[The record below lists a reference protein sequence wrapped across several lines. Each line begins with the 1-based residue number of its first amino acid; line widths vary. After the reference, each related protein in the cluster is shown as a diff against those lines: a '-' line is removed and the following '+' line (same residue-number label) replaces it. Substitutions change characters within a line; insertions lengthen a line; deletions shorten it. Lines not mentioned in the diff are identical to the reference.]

1 MEIINPHDKFFKE
14 TFSIRENVIDFLSG
28 TFPPE
33 ILKKLD
39 LATLTQDNNSYI
51 DEELREHFS
60 DIVYTCFC
68 KDKELRITLLFEHK
82 SYAVACPYLQLM
94 KYLLKI
100 WEANNKQAQ
109 RLMPVIPVILYHGKD
124 AWKVRR
130 FRDYFEGIDEEF
142 FRFIPE
148 FEYLLTDLSSYSNE
162 EIKDRVFRKVSLQ
175 ITMLLMR
182 NIYDEKY
189 LEGKLK
195 VFFEIG
201 RKYFEEK
208 EGVKFLES
216 VIRYLYY
223 ASDIEEERVI
233 ETLKEI
239 SEEGGKLSMTIAARL
254 IEKGKLA
261 GIEEGR
267 KEGKEEGRIEGRAE
281 GAIEGEM
288 KGRLK
293 GRIEGMMEGWKDGEW
308 KGERKGRIKG
318 LKEAI
323 EIGLELKYG
332 VEGLRLLERIRKIAV
347 IEKLEAIKE
356 AVKISKNMEEIEKL
370 L

>member
-28 TFPPE
+28 TFPSK

-39 LATLTQDNNSYI
+39 LSTLTQDNNSYI
-51 DEELREHFS
+51 DEEHKEHFS

-100 WEANNKQAQ
+100 WEANSKQSQ

-130 FRDYFEGIDEEF
+130 FRDYFEGIDEVF

-148 FEYLLTDLSSYSNE
+148 FEYLLTDLSCYSNE
-162 EIKDRVFRKVSLQ
+162 EIKDRAFRRVSLQ

-182 NIYDEKY
+182 NIFDEKY
-189 LEGKLK
+189 LEDKLK
-195 VFFEIG
+195 DFFEIG
-201 RKYFEEK
+201 IQYFEED
-208 EGVKFLES
+208 EGLKFLES
-216 VIRYLYY
+216 AIRYLYY
-223 ASDIEEERVI
+223 ASDIAEKRVI
-233 ETLKEI
+233 DTLKEI
-239 SEEGGKLSMTIAARL
+239 SEEGGKLSMTIAAKL
-254 IEKGKLA
+254 IEKGKMA
-261 GIEEGR
+261 GRAEGKVEGKVEGR
-267 KEGKEEGRIEGRAE
+267 VEGRIE
-281 GAIEGEM
+281 
-288 KGRLK
+288 
-293 GRIEGMMEGWKDGEW
+293 
-308 KGERKGRIKG
+308 G

-332 VEGLRLLERIRKIAV
+332 VEGLRLLERISKIVV

>member
-14 TFSIRENVIDFLSG
+14 TFSIKKNVIDFLQG

-39 LATLTQDNNSYI
+39 LSTLTQDNNSYI
-51 DEELREHFS
+51 DEELKEHFS

-82 SYAVACPYLQLM
+82 SYAAVCPYLQLM

-100 WEANNKQAQ
+100 WAANSKQMQ
-109 RLMPVIPVILYHGKD
+109 RLIPVIPVILYHGKET
-124 AWKVRR
+124 WKVRR
-130 FRDYFEGIDEEF
+130 FRDYFEGIDEVF

-148 FEYLLTDLSSYSNE
+148 FEYLLTDLSFYSNE
-162 EIKDRVFRKVSLQ
+162 EIKDKVFRRVSLQ

-182 NIYDEKY
+182 NIYNDKI
-189 LEGKLK
+189 LGDKLK
-195 VFFEIG
+195 AFFEIG
-201 RKYFEEK
+201 KQYFEEG
-208 EGVKFLES
+208 EGLKFLES

-233 ETLKEI
+233 DTLKEI
-239 SEEGGKLSMTIAARL
+239 SEEGGRLSMTIAARL
-254 IEKGKLA
+254 IEKGKIA
-261 GIEEGR
+261 GR
-267 KEGKEEGRIEGRAE
+267 MEGRAE
-281 GAIEGEM
+281 G
-288 KGRLK
+288 
-293 GRIEGMMEGWKDGEW
+293 
-308 KGERKGRIKG
+308 ERKGRMEG
-318 LKEAI
+318 LIEAI

-332 VEGLRLLERIRKIAV
+332 VEGLRLLKRIGKIAA
-347 IEKLEAIKE
+347 IEKLESIKE
-356 AVKISKNMEEIEKL
+356 AVKISKNLEEIEKL

>member
-14 TFSIRENVIDFLSG
+14 TFSIKKNVIDFLQG

-39 LATLTQDNNSYI
+39 LSTLTQDNNSYI
-51 DEELREHFS
+51 DEELKEHFS

-82 SYAVACPYLQLM
+82 SYAVTCPYLQLM

-100 WEANNKQAQ
+100 WEANSKQSQ

-124 AWKVRR
+124 AWEVRR
-130 FRDYFEGIDEEF
+130 FRDYFEGMDDVF
-142 FRFIPE
+142 YRFIPE
-148 FEYLLTDLSSYSNE
+148 FEYLRTDLSSYSNE
-162 EIKDRVFRKVSLQ
+162 EIKDRAFRRVAIQ

-182 NIYDEKY
+182 NIYNDKV
-189 LEGKLK
+189 LEDKLK
-195 VFFEIG
+195 GFFEIG

-233 ETLKEI
+233 DTLKEI
-239 SEEGGKLSMTIAARL
+239 SEEGGRLSMTIAARL
-254 IEKGKLA
+254 IEKGKMA
-261 GIEEGR
+261 GRAEGKVEGKVEGR
-267 KEGKEEGRIEGRAE
+267 VEGRIE
-281 GAIEGEM
+281 
-288 KGRLK
+288 
-293 GRIEGMMEGWKDGEW
+293 
-308 KGERKGRIKG
+308 G

-332 VEGLRLLERIRKIAV
+332 VEGLRLLERIGKIVV

>member
-28 TFPPE
+28 TFPSK

-39 LATLTQDNNSYI
+39 LSTLTQDNNSYI
-51 DEELREHFS
+51 DEEHKEHFS

-100 WEANNKQAQ
+100 WESNNKQAQ

-124 AWKVRR
+124 TWKARR

-142 FRFIPE
+142 LRVIPE

-162 EIKDRVFRKVSLQ
+162 EIKDRVFRRASLQ

-182 NIYDEKY
+182 NIYNDKI
-189 LEGKLK
+189 LGDKLK

-201 RKYFEEK
+201 RQYFEE
-208 EGVKFLES
+208 EGGVKFLES

-233 ETLKEI
+233 DTLKEI

-254 IEKGKLA
+254 IEKGKIT
-261 GIEEGR
+261 GRMEGR
-267 KEGKEEGRIEGRAE
+267 MEGREEGRAE
-281 GAIEGEM
+281 GAIEGE
-288 KGRLK
+288 RK
-293 GRIEGMMEGWKDGEW
+293 GRIEGL
-308 KGERKGRIKG
+308 I
-318 LKEAI
+318 EAI

-332 VEGLRLLERIRKIAV
+332 VNGLRLLERIRKIAV
-347 IEKLEAIKE
+347 IEKLESIKE

>member
-14 TFSIRENVIDFLSG
+14 TFSIRENAIDFVSG

-39 LATLTQDNNSYI
+39 LSTLTQDNNSYI
-51 DEELREHFS
+51 DEELREYFS

-82 SYAVACPYLQLM
+82 SYAVACPYLQLI

-100 WEANNKQAQ
+100 WESNSKQAQ
-109 RLMPVIPVILYHGKD
+109 RLIPVIPVILYHGKD
-124 AWKVRR
+124 AWTVRR
-130 FRDYFEGIDEEF
+130 FRDYFEGIDEVF
-142 FRFIPE
+142 HRFIPE
-148 FEYLLTDLSSYSNE
+148 FEYLLTDLSCYSNE
-162 EIKDRVFRKVSLQ
+162 EIKDRAFRRVFLQ

-182 NIYDEKY
+182 NIYNETV
-189 LEGKLK
+189 LEDKLK
-195 VFFEIG
+195 GFFEIG
-201 RKYFEEK
+201 RQYFEEK

-216 VIRYLYY
+216 AIRYLYY
-223 ASDIEEERVI
+223 ASDISEERVI

-254 IEKGKLA
+254 IEKGKMA
-261 GIEEGR
+261 
-267 KEGKEEGRIEGRAE
+267 GRAE
-281 GAIEGEM
+281 GEKEGE
-288 KGRLK
+288 KK
-293 GRIEGMMEGWKDGEW
+293 GRIEGKIEG
-308 KGERKGRIKG
+308 I
-318 LKEAI
+318 KEAI

-347 IEKLEAIKE
+347 IEKLESIKE
-356 AVKISKNMEEIEKL
+356 AVKISKNLEEIEKL